1 MARGKPGSRA
11 ARLHR
16 EACSQDEL
24 FEKSHAE
31 ELEARRGEPIEC
43 LGLTFENDEA
53 RRTHYLGR
61 LKEGLEELHAKL
73 GGVAFADADD
83 AAARMTAVEHWPMGN
98 ETQLRGL
105 AERMRRAD
113 PSKDLLQRWKDEVGF
128 PHGEGS
134 RPSSSRRLRGYRS
147 WLASPAFTCQFFYRT
162 RTTSRRTLS
171 GPGLAS
177 ALRPTARGL
186 HRANRAVPSPF

>member
-1 MARGKPGSRA
+1 MQGRAPGGGRMARSKPGSRA

-61 LKEGLEELHAKL
+61 LKEGLKELHAKL
-73 GGVAFADADD
+73 GGVAFADVDD
-83 AAARMTAVEHWPMGN
+83 AAARMAAIEHWPMG
-98 ETQLRGL
+98 R
-105 AERMRRAD
+105 
-113 PSKDLLQRWKDEVGF
+113 
-128 PHGEGS
+128 
-134 RPSSSRRLRGYRS
+134 
-147 WLASPAFTCQFFYRT
+147 
-162 RTTSRRTLS
+162 
-171 GPGLAS
+171 
-177 ALRPTARGL
+177 
-186 HRANRAVPSPF
+186 